1 MTTTGGLS
9 LRSRLVERIRAHGP
23 LTFAQYM
30 EAALFDPAAGFYTRG
45 PGIGQ
50 GGHFATA
57 AMAHPAFAA
66 AIVAEAVTTWEELG
80 RPKRFRVTEAGPGT
94 GGLARRVSEG
104 LAALD
109 VPHELVLIELSPGL
123 QERQRESLSGMEA
136 RWVEHPAEL
145 KPASGFLYANEV
157 LDALPV
163 RLLQWPDEVLV
174 DADASGRLVEARQ
187 QAEPAIAR
195 LLTAQIE
202 PRAGARYAVRPSML
216 PLVASL
222 VGSVRRGRIAL
233 IDYGGVGTEVHDGRR
248 PPVRTYIGGQQGGD
262 PLQAPGTQDLTAD
275 VDFGALSAAAQAVGV
290 EVEQLVTQPA
300 WLRSH
305 GWEAPAADVRTEED
319 WALAGLLDERLPFMV
334 WLARR

>member
-1 MTTTGGLS
+1 MSS
-9 LRSRLVERIRAHGP
+9 LRQRLVERIRADGP
-23 LTFAQYM
+23 ITFAQYM
-30 EAALFDPAAGFYTRG
+30 EAALFDPESGFYTRG

-66 AIVAEAVTTWEELG
+66 AIIAEAAATWEAIG

-94 GGLARRVSEG
+94 GGLARRVTEG
-104 LAALD
+104 LTARGI
-109 VPHELVLIELSPGL
+109 PHELVLIELSSGL
-123 QERQRESLSGMEA
+123 QARQRETLAGLEA

-174 DADASGRLVEARQ
+174 DADAGGRLVEALAP
-187 QAEPAIAR
+187 AEPAITR
-195 LLTAQIE
+195 LLTAQVE
-202 PRAGARYAVRPSML
+202 PRPGARYAVRPGML

-233 IDYGGVGTEVHDGRR
+233 IDYGGVGVEVHDGRR

-275 VDFGALSAAAQAVGV
+275 VDFGALSAAASAVGV
-290 EVEQLVTQPA
+290 EVEQLVTQPI

-305 GWEAPAADVRTEED
+305 GWDVPPADTRTEED

>member
-1 MTTTGGLS
+1 MSS
-9 LRSRLVERIRAHGP
+9 LRERLVERIRAHGP

-30 EAALFDPAAGFYTRG
+30 EAALFDPESGFYTRG

-66 AIVAEAVTTWEELG
+66 AIIAEAAATWEALG
-80 RPKRFRVTEAGPGT
+80 RPKQFRLTEAGPGT
-94 GGLARRVSEG
+94 GGLARRVREG
-104 LAALD
+104 LTSQG
-109 VPHELVLIELSPGL
+109 VPHELVLIELSTGL
-123 QERQRESLSGMEA
+123 QARQRETLAGIEA

-174 DADASGRLVEARQ
+174 DADASGRLVETLQ

-195 LLTAQIE
+195 LLSAQVE
-202 PRAGARYAVRPSML
+202 PRVGARYSVRPSML

-222 VGSVRRGRIAL
+222 VGSVRRGRVAL

-262 PLQAPGTQDLTAD
+262 PLQAPGTQDLTAN
-275 VDFGALSAAAQAVGV
+275 VDFGALTDAAKAVGV
-290 EVEQLVTQPA
+290 EVEQLLTQPD

-305 GWEAPAADVRTEED
+305 GWETPPADVRTEED

>member
-1 MTTTGGLS
+1 MSS
-9 LRSRLVERIRAHGP
+9 LRERLVERIRAHGP

-30 EAALFDPAAGFYTRG
+30 EAALFDPESGFYTRG

-66 AIVAEAVTTWEELG
+66 AIVAEAAATWEELG
-80 RPKRFRVTEAGPGT
+80 RPKHFRVTEAGPGT

-104 LAALD
+104 LTEHG
-109 VPHELVLIELSPGL
+109 VPHEFVLIELSPGL
-123 QERQRESLSGMEA
+123 QARQRDTLAGIEA

-145 KPASGFLYANEV
+145 KPDTGFLYANEV

-163 RLLQWPDEVLV
+163 RLLHWPDEVLV
-174 DADASGRLVEARQ
+174 GADASGRLVEALQ

-195 LLTAQIE
+195 LLSAQIE
-202 PRAGARYAVRPSML
+202 PRTGARYAVRPSML

-222 VGSVRRGRIAL
+222 VGSVRRGRIAF

-275 VDFGALSAAAQAVGV
+275 VDFGALSDAAKAVGV
-290 EVEQLVTQPA
+290 EVEQLLTQPA

-305 GWEAPAADVRTEED
+305 GWEAPPADVRTEED